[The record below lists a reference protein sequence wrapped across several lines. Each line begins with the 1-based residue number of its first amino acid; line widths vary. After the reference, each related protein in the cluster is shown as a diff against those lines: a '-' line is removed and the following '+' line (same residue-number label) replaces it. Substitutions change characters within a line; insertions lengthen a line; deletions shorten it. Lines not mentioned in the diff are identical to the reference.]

1 MKNLLL
7 CITFLCLLAV
17 GTVPAHAKK
26 KLVHADATIT
36 AVSDNSISVKT
47 GHAAHT
53 YKITSQTLIHVDGT
67 KATAKDL
74 KKGMHAAVTASQLD
88 ASVASAVDASNGS

>member
-7 CITFLCLLAV
+7 CITILCLLAV
-17 GTVPAHAKK
+17 GTVPAHARKK
-26 KLVHADATIT
+26 VHADATIT

-53 YKITSQTLIHVDGT
+53 YKITSQTLIRVDGR
-67 KATAKDL
+67 KVTAKDL
-74 KKGMHAAVTASQLD
+74 KKGMHAAVTASQID
-88 ASVASAVDASNGS
+88 VNTASAIDASNGS